1 MSRCWR
7 CTSQVGELSA
17 PSAALRQNPKP
28 LDRCS
33 QPRWREQRKENT
45 ETETE
50 TGAAHLSWQR
60 WLGARSCHPWTWPPP
75 PLLLQWSLMSLALQ
89 CLQEATGQ
97 KNKRACLAQVS
108 VFSRGAVNNTEVRT
122 CQCTG
127 SDGILMTCTVTSCL
141 LNYETSRT
149 VPSITSLSIRRA
161 LQHFFS
167 PGNCMNLIS
176 R

>member
-1 MSRCWR
+1 MSHCWR
-7 CTSQVGELSA
+7 CASQEGELSA

-33 QPRWREQRKENT
+33 KPHLREHRKENT

-50 TGAAHLSWQR
+50 TGAVHLSWQCR
-60 WLGARSCHPWTWPPP
+60 LGARSCAPWTWPPP
-75 PLLLQWSLMSLALQ
+75 PPPLAMVPNV
-89 CLQEATGQ
+89 TGFALSVRSDRQ
-97 KNKRACLAQVS
+97 KTKRPHLTPVS
-108 VFSRGAVNNTEVRT
+108 VFSQGAVHNTEVRT
-122 CQCTG
+122 CQRTG
-127 SDGILMTCTVTSCL
+127 SDGILMTCMVTSCL

-149 VPSITSLSIRRA
+149 VLPITSLSIRRA

-167 PGNCMNLIS
+167 LGNCMNLIS